1 MIASVFGIFPPS
13 GWWALLGVFVLGTF
27 ILLLVYRCTYE
38 HTLTRDLFRDV
49 GIAFIVAGLVSAIYE
64 ISTRSVAK
72 HETVL
77 ASINS
82 AMSEFVPDSVWNE
95 VKQQVLYRRALRRNV
110 QIELKIRHVAELPP
124 GRAVLWMSY
133 SYDLEALA
141 AADMP
146 LTIEHELD
154 YFMRDEKLNLPRFD
168 RVLVVGPG
176 AQIERLYEGDGLK
189 RIYDG
194 KGSIKLQG
202 ADSVRV
208 PPRDSGRRIRIITER
223 YEIVNV
229 PGYYY
234 LVMRELT
241 AKEANGS
248 QPTVKVMITEIPSDI
263 AAEVATY
270 YEPHNFTVADKSKT
284 VWTLDGTLL
293 PGQGLTVILTP
304 RATAR

>member
-1 MIASVFGIFPPS
+1 
-13 GWWALLGVFVLGTF
+13 
-27 ILLLVYRCTYE
+27 
-38 HTLTRDLFRDV
+38 
-49 GIAFIVAGLVSAIYE
+49 
-64 ISTRSVAK
+64 
-72 HETVL
+72 
-77 ASINS
+77 
-82 AMSEFVPDSVWNE
+82 
-95 VKQQVLYRRALRRNV
+95 
-110 QIELKIRHVAELPP
+110 
-124 GRAVLWMSY
+124 MSY

-146 LTIEHELD
+146 LSIEHELD
-154 YFMRDEKLNLPRFD
+154 YFMLDKKLNLPRFD

-176 AQIERLYEGDGLK
+176 AQIERLYEGDSLN

-202 ADSVRV
+202 TESVTV

-241 AKEANGS
+241 VKEANSS
-248 QPTVKVMITEIPSDI
+248 QPTVKVVITEIPSDVT
-263 AAEVATY
+263 AEVATY
-270 YEPHNFTVADKSKT
+270 YEPHNFTVADKSKM

-304 RATAR
+304 RVAAR